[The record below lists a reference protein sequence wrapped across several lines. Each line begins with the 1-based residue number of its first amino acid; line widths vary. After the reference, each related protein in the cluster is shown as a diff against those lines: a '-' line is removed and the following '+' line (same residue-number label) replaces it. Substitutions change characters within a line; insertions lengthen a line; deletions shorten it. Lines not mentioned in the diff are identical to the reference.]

1 MRKTDEVT
9 NMKFQY
15 LGTAA
20 AEGIPAIFCECE
32 NCMKRK
38 RSEHMRWNAYTMTLG
53 YVRGSYRADRAKV
66 HNKLCAWD
74 DLSKIDKHKN

>member
-1 MRKTDEVT
+1 
-9 NMKFQY
+9 
-15 LGTAA
+15 
-20 AEGIPAIFCECE
+20 
-32 NCMKRK
+32 MKRK

>member
-1 MRKTDEVT
+1 
-9 NMKFQY
+9 
-15 LGTAA
+15 
-20 AEGIPAIFCECE
+20 
-32 NCMKRK
+32 
-38 RSEHMRWNAYTMTLG
+38 MRWNAYTMTLG